1 MPAALI
7 DALDL
12 VAAWA
17 GCPVTH
23 TTIKGGLSHTV
34 ARVDTVDGRTWLL
47 RVLDPRISEA
57 GLGIP
62 LHQEMV
68 NTSRAA
74 ETGVGAKVL
83 REMPGGLLLEYI
95 HGRTLDISDVRDPA
109 LTPAIAAACRRLHR
123 GPRFGN
129 DFSIFR
135 KLDELLAL
143 CRKHGLSLPAGYESR
158 LPAVEEIEEAL
169 AVRAPA
175 TVPCHNDLLPQNLML
190 EGRRVRIIDYQLSGN
205 NDPAFDLGDIAAE
218 AEYDPDQV
226 DHLTRAYLGDPRGS
240 GRITFAA
247 RVRLNM
253 ILSNLAWTLWFV
265 VHHGLLRPAL
275 VDFDYEAEAG
285 GKFARAVL
293 DLDGPDFGRL
303 IDAVRGRHAPPP

>member
-1 MPAALI
+1 MPPRAFAAFSAYFAFGMTF
-7 DALDL
+7 ALL
-12 VAAWA
+12 NAIGAVM
-17 GCPVTH
+17 
-23 TTIKGGLSHTV
+23 
-34 ARVDTVDGRTWLL
+34 
-47 RVLDPRISEA
+47 
-57 GLGIP
+57 P
-62 LHQEMV
+62 L
-68 NTSRAA
+68 
-74 ETGVGAKVL
+74 
-83 REMPGGLLLEYI
+83 
-95 HGRTLDISDVRDPA
+95 
-109 LTPAIAAACRRLHR
+109 R
-123 GPRFGN
+123 GPEH
-129 DFSIFR
+129 D
-135 KLDELLAL
+135 
-143 CRKHGLSLPAGYESR
+143 P
-158 LPAVEEIEEAL
+158 
-169 AVRAPA
+169 
-175 TVPCHNDLLPQNLML
+175 VPCHNDLLPQNLML